1 MIETLMTALADCTS
15 FLFPFECMDHAFM
28 RKAMLGLL
36 FLAPLTAGTGIQVV
50 NSKMAFF
57 SDAIGHSA
65 FAGVAI
71 GILLSLNPGLSMLL
85 LALVVGYIIMYM
97 KRSSKL
103 STDTIIG
110 VIFAGVV
117 AFGLAI
123 VSRDQNAAKSAQSFL
138 FGDILTIDNQA
149 LFWLML
155 LMIVYLIFQ
164 YFAFNR
170 MLCIAIN
177 PQLSAVHRI
186 KTGIYQYIFAALLS
200 ATVIVA
206 VRTAGVLL
214 VTALLVVPAAAARNF
229 AKDAAGMFWYTMLFS
244 AFSAA
249 AGLII
254 SAQQWAGT
262 PAGATIV
269 LVSCVIFCISAI
281 CSALRGGRTRD
292 TEQ

>member
-1 MIETLMTALADCTS
+1 MIDTLMTTLANWVS
-15 FLFPFECMDHAFM
+15 VLFPFECMDHTFM
-28 RKAMLGLL
+28 RRAMLGILL
-36 FLAPLTAGTGIQVV
+36 LAPLTTGTGIQVV
-50 NSKMAFF
+50 NSRMAFF

-71 GILLSLNPGLSMLL
+71 GILLAWDPSLSMLL
-85 LALVVGYIIMYM
+85 LALAVGFIIMYM
-97 KRSSKL
+97 KRRSKL

-123 VSRDQNAAKSAQSFL
+123 VSRDQDAAKSAQSFL
-138 FGDILTIDNQA
+138 FGDILTIDNPA
-149 LFWLML
+149 LFWIML
-155 LMIVYLIFQ
+155 LLLAYLVFQ
-164 YFAFNR
+164 FFAFNR

-186 KTGIYQYIFAALLS
+186 KTGVYQYLFAALLS

-229 AKDAAGMFWYTMLFS
+229 AKNASEMFWYTLLISTFS
-244 AFSAA
+244 GA
-249 AGLII
+249 AGLIL
-254 SAQQWAGT
+254 SAQEWART

-269 LVSCVIFCISAI
+269 LVSCVIFCISTIYA
-281 CSALRGGRTRD
+281 ALRGGRTRD
-292 TEQ
+292 SEQ

>member
-1 MIETLMTALADCTS
+1 
-15 FLFPFECMDHAFM
+15 
-28 RKAMLGLL
+28 
-36 FLAPLTAGTGIQVV
+36 
-50 NSKMAFF
+50 MAFF

-71 GILLSLNPGLSMLL
+71 GILLAMNPSLSMLI
-85 LALVVGYIIMYM
+85 LALLVGYVIMYM

-138 FGDILTIDNQA
+138 FGDILTIDDHA

-155 LMIVYLIFQ
+155 LMIAYLIFQ
-164 YFAFNR
+164 YFSFNR

-186 KTGIYQYIFAALLS
+186 KTGWYQYIFAALLS

-214 VTALLVVPAAAARNF
+214 VTALLIVPAAAARNF
-229 AKDAAGMFWYTMLFS
+229 AKDAAGMFWYTLLFS
-244 AFSAA
+244 AFSGA

-254 SAQQWAGT
+254 SAQQWART

-269 LVSCVIFCISAI
+269 LVSCVIFCVSAVYA
-281 CSALRGGRTRD
+281 SLRGGRTRD
-292 TEQ
+292 SEQ